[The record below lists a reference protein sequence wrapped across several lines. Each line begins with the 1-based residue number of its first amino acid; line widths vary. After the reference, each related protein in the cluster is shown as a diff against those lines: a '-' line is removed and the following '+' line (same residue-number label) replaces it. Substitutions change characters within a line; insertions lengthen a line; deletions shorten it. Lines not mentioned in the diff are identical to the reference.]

1 MTKRWMKSILE
12 TSEKELP
19 ALPFGVASQ
28 LTRKAA

>member
-12 TSEKELP
+12 TSKQELP
-19 ALPFGVASQ
+19 ALPFGAASQ